1 MEENSNAWFAAIF
14 ARDYEK
20 IKNDLGIYKGSVN
33 SDGLTGLHLAAQIGD
48 VGIVRILAATEKGI
62 LTPDGLTAYMLSVIN
77 GHWEAA
83 EFLYQFEG
91 DIKTNRNKTILHI
104 LAERGLASELEAV
117 APKIPNECDCNGNT
131 ALESALLS
139 SQIDAAGVL
148 LRQFPLDLSEL
159 NRLEEKFRETGLSE
173 SITFID
179 RAVVRL
185 EREAISR
192 CKDCNYFKKRLE
204 EARRDL
210 GKQQRYC
217 EDIKRVLLQSEGTPL
232 DAARAAIRAFKA
244 ELEEK
249 TKIQDALNSELRLL
263 KSESERSKRAVV
275 QAETQMQEIREQY
288 ISGDGRTVRDMDRI
302 IRELT
307 TKIESLQA
315 DNLSLEATLQ
325 NVRAQLHLRDERVLT
340 ISTQLAEQSRA
351 NSALARI
358 HSLEKEKCNSLESQV
373 RSLQGSLHV
382 LEESNEQLAGTVASQ
397 EQSLNTLTTT
407 VTQLATEKA
416 EFMNILEAGPPEYKE
431 MQREALEAS
440 NQLYQSIRECEEL
453 QGTVNAL
460 REAEQEYLRIIQEK
474 TEESMRLSATIRE
487 LEADKV
493 NLKAKI
499 SILEGQVAVY
509 VEEIKLKDDV
519 LGAKSTELAQLK
531 VGRTAELGAAS
542 SHQQLHESRSSKL
555 SMPISSVVINPA
567 QAFLPPTNMSH
578 LSNFSAS
585 NMSNISVNLDG
596 DEEEPAFTHN
606 NNRRSIGGNT
616 DTYVQ
621 VGSRRTRPL
630 SASAVTSRPRTNT
643 RGRMDASLTAS
654 MLNPIAVSAIHGQ
667 PGIGMSMGT
676 VTYKGQTQDDTLLM
690 QAAATGDLS
699 VIQQM
704 AHEIR
709 RINSNGMTALMLA
722 TLNKQRDAIINLIS
736 QESGMQNNDGETAL
750 MIAVRTGYHEGV
762 NLLAMKEA
770 RYTKPDGTSALYI
783 AINSNNEVAAR
794 MLARYEGIDVRDV
807 STLNYRFNEMME
819 AAAQDDIVTCYLLIS
834 LQGRLVDESGR
845 TALMYAAMNGASS
858 AARLLVPIQLQCRDK
873 YGNTALMYA
882 AELGYQDLVEILKG
896 EAGMSNRLGETALI
910 KAIRRGHI
918 ACVGALF
925 FAEYSICT
933 VRGESPIDIAASL
946 GGEIPQ
952 EVKASIVNFLTDLQN
967 RIRL

>member
-1 MEENSNAWFAAIF
+1 MTEDSDTWFEAIS
-14 ARDYEK
+14 ARDYDRV
-20 IKNDLGIYKGSVN
+20 KNDLGAHKGSIN
-33 SDGLTGLHLAAQIGD
+33 SDGLTGLHLAAKIGD
-48 VGIVRILAATEKGI
+48 IGIIRILAATEKGI

-91 DIKTNRNKTILHI
+91 DIKTNRNKTILHV
-104 LAERGLASELEAV
+104 LAERGLVTELEAV
-117 APKIPNECDCNGNT
+117 VSKIPNECDCNGNT
-131 ALESALLS
+131 ALESALFA
-139 SQIDAAGVL
+139 SQIDAADVL

-159 NRLEEKFRETGLSE
+159 SILEDKFRDSDLSD
-173 SITFID
+173 SIAFIN
-179 RAVVRL
+179 RAIVRL

-192 CKDCNYFKKRLE
+192 CKDCNYFKQRLE
-204 EARRDL
+204 AARRDL

-217 EDIKRVLLQSEGTPL
+217 EDIKRILQQPEGTPL
-232 DAARAAIRAFKA
+232 DAARAAIRTFKA

-263 KSESERSKRAVV
+263 KSESERSKRAVAR
-275 QAETQMQEIREQY
+275 AETQMQEIREQY
-288 ISGDGRTVRDMDRI
+288 ILGDGRTARDMDRI

-307 TKIESLQA
+307 AKIEGLQA

-358 HSLEKEKCNSLESQV
+358 HSMEKEKCTNLESQV

-397 EQSLNTLTTT
+397 EQSLSTLTST
-407 VTQLATEKA
+407 VTQLATEKV
-416 EFMNILEAGPPEYKE
+416 EFMNTLEIDPNEYKE
-431 MQREALEAS
+431 MQREAIETS
-440 NQLYQSIRECEEL
+440 SQLYRSMRDCEEL
-453 QGTVNAL
+453 QGTVSSL

-474 TEESMRLSATIRE
+474 TEETTQLSATIRE
-487 LEADKV
+487 LETEKV

-509 VEEIKLKDDV
+509 MEEIKVKDEA
-519 LGAKSTELAQLK
+519 LGSKSIELTQLK
-531 VGRTAELGAAS
+531 LGRTAELGTTS
-542 SHQQLHESRSSKL
+542 SYQHPQDTRSSKV
-555 SMPISSVVINPA
+555 SMPISSVVINPV
-567 QAFLPPTNMSH
+567 QALLPPTNMSH

-585 NMSNISVNLDG
+585 NMSNVSINLDG
-596 DEEEPAFTHN
+596 DEEEPTFTHSQH
-606 NNRRSIGGNT
+606 RRSVGGNADAYLQT
-616 DTYVQ
+616 
-621 VGSRRTRPL
+621 GSRKSRPL
-630 SASAVTSRPRTNT
+630 SASAVTSASRLAT
-643 RGRMDASLTAS
+643 RGRVDASLTTS
-654 MLNPIAVSAIHGQ
+654 MLNPIAVSAILGQ
-667 PGIGMSMGT
+667 PNVGLSMGT

-690 QAAATGDLS
+690 QAAATGDLN

-704 AHEIR
+704 VHEVR
-709 RINSNGMTALMLA
+709 RVNSNGMTALMLA
-722 TLNKQRDAIINLIS
+722 TLNKQRDAIIKLIS

-750 MIAVRTGYHEGV
+750 MIAVKIGYHEGV

-770 RYTKPDGTSALYI
+770 RCTKADGVSALYL

-819 AAAQDDIVTCYLLIS
+819 AAAQDDIVTCYLLMG

-845 TALMYAAMNGASS
+845 TALMYAAMNGACS
-858 AARLLVPIQLQCRDK
+858 AARLLAPVQLQCRDK

-882 AELGYQDLVEILKG
+882 AELGYQDLIETLKG

-925 FAEYSICT
+925 FAEYNIYT
-933 VRGESPIDIAASL
+933 VKGESPIDIAASL
-946 GGEIPQ
+946 GTEIPQ
-952 EVKASIVNFLTDLQN
+952 EVKASIVDFLTDLQN

>member
-1 MEENSNAWFAAIF
+1 MTETTDVWFAAIS
-14 ARDYEK
+14 AKDYEK
-20 IKNDLGIYKGSVN
+20 VKNELGVFKGSVN
-33 SDGLTGLHLAAQIGD
+33 SEGLTGLHLAAKTGDIG
-48 VGIVRILAATEKGI
+48 VIRILAATEKGI

-77 GHWEAA
+77 EHWEAA

-91 DIKTNRNKTILHI
+91 DVKTNRNKTILHV
-104 LAERGLASELEAV
+104 LAERGLISALEAV
-117 APKIPNECDCNGNT
+117 ASKAPNECDCNGNT
-131 ALESALLS
+131 ALESALLA
-139 SQIDAAGVL
+139 SQTDAAAIL

-159 NRLEEKFRETGLSE
+159 GALEAKFRESDLSD
-173 SITFID
+173 SIAFID
-179 RAVVRL
+179 RAIVRL

-192 CKDCNYFKKRLE
+192 CKDCNYFKQRLE
-204 EARRDL
+204 TARRDL

-217 EDIKRVLLQSEGTPL
+217 EDIKRILQQPDGTPL
-232 DAARAAIRAFKA
+232 DAARAAMRAFKA

-249 TKIQDALNSELRLL
+249 TKIHDALNSELRLL
-263 KSESERSKRAVV
+263 KSESERSKRAVA

-307 TKIESLQA
+307 TKIEGLQA

-325 NVRAQLHLRDERVLT
+325 TVRAQLHLRDEKVLT

-358 HSLEKEKCNSLESQV
+358 HSMEKEKCTNLQSQV
-373 RSLQGSLHV
+373 RSLQDSIHV

-397 EQSLNTLTTT
+397 EQSLNTLSTT
-407 VTQLATEKA
+407 VTQLATEKV
-416 EFMNILEAGPPEYKE
+416 EFMSTMEIDPSEYKE

-440 NQLYQSIRECEEL
+440 SQLYRSMRDCEEL
-453 QGTVNAL
+453 QGTISSL

-474 TEESMRLSATIRE
+474 TDETTQLSATIRD
-487 LEADKV
+487 LEAEKI

-509 VEEIKLKDDV
+509 MEEIKVKDEA
-519 LGAKSTELAQLK
+519 LGAKSIELSQLK
-531 VGRTAELGAAS
+531 LGRTTDLGTVS
-542 SHQQLHESRSSKL
+542 SYHQPQDMRGSKI
-555 SMPISSVVINPA
+555 SVPISSVVINPA
-567 QAFLPPTNMSH
+567 QSLLPPTNMSH
-578 LSNFSAS
+578 MSNFSVS
-585 NMSNISVNLDG
+585 NMSNVSINLDG
-596 DEEEPAFTHN
+596 DEEEPMLSHN
-606 NNRRSIGGNT
+606 QSRRSVGGNT
-616 DTYVQ
+616 DAYLQ
-621 VGSRRTRPL
+621 VGGRRSRPV
-630 SASAVTSRPRTNT
+630 SASAITSAPRLTT
-643 RGRMDASLTAS
+643 RGRVDNSLTTS
-654 MLNPIAVSAIHGQ
+654 MLNPIAVSAVLGQ
-667 PGIGMSMGT
+667 PNAGLPMGT
-676 VTYKGQTQDDTLLM
+676 VTYKGQTHDDTLLM
-690 QAAATGDLS
+690 QAAATGDLN

-709 RINSNGMTALMLA
+709 RVNSNGMTALMLA
-722 TLNKQRDAIINLIS
+722 TLNRQRDAIIKLIS

-750 MIAVRTGYHEGV
+750 MMAVKIGYHEGV

-770 RYTKPDGTSALYI
+770 RCTKPDGVSALYI
-783 AINSNNEVAAR
+783 AINSNNEIAAR

-807 STLNYRFNEMME
+807 STLNYRYNEMMD
-819 AAAQDDIVTCYLLIS
+819 AAAQNDIVTCYLLMG

-858 AARLLVPIQLQCRDK
+858 AARLLAPVQLQCRDK

-882 AELGYQDLVEILKG
+882 AELGYQDIVEALKG
-896 EAGMSNRLGETALI
+896 EAGMSNRIGETALI

-925 FAEYSICT
+925 FAEYNICT
-933 VRGESPIDIAASL
+933 VKGESPIEIAASL
-946 GGEIPQ
+946 GTEIPQ
-952 EVKASIVNFLTDLQN
+952 EVKASIVDFLTDLQN